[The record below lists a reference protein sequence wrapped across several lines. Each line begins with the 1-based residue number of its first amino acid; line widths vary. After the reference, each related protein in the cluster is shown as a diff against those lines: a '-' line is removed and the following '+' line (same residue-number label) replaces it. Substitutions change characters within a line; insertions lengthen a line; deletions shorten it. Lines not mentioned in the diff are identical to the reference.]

1 MPTLEQVR
9 AEIAR
14 RKAQETFDAS
24 LLSAG
29 ASLSAFVQAAWH
41 VIEPG
46 QPYSHNWHIDAMCEH
61 LEAVSDGDI
70 IRLLMNVPPGSMKSL
85 LCGVFFPAYE
95 WGPLGMPHLRY
106 LGTSHKEPLA
116 IRDNLKCRRLIESE
130 WFQTRWPTPLV
141 KDQNAKGKFENTSTG
156 FREAMAFTSMTGSR
170 GDRVILDDPLSVDD
184 ANSEVE
190 RDNVNTTFRESLPT
204 RLNNPKDSAIIVVMQ
219 RLHEDDVSG
228 LILSKDFGYEHL
240 MIPMEFEPERLC
252 VTSIGWT
259 DPRRK
264 DGELMFPERF
274 PREVVERD
282 KVLLGAYA
290 SAGQFQQRPAP
301 KGGGILKRDMWE
313 LWGNPDDPD
322 DPAFRNFPAFDL
334 IIGSLDGAYTEKEQ
348 NDPCAMTL
356 WGVYKD
362 KHDVPRAMLIN
373 AWRERLDFHP
383 LVEKTHATCKR
394 FKVDR
399 LLIEAKATGISVGQ
413 ELRRLYANY
422 GYSVELM
429 NPDRDKVAR
438 AYAVQPIF
446 ENGTVFAPDRSW
458 ADMVITECE
467 QFPRG
472 KHDDLVDTVTQA
484 LRWLRDRGFLVR
496 TDEHQAALQEA
507 MMHRG
512 AGPKPLYPGM
522 RRTR

>member
-1 MPTLEQVR
+1 MR
-9 AEIAR
+9 
-14 RKAQETFDAS
+14 
-24 LLSAG
+24 
-29 ASLSAFVQAAWH
+29 AAWH

-46 QPYSHNWHIDAMCEH
+46 NPYVPNWHIDAMCEH
-61 LEAVSDGDI
+61 LEAVTAGDI
-70 IRLLMNVPPGSMKSL
+70 TRLLINVPPGSSKSTIV
-85 LCGVFFPAYE
+85 GVMWPCWE
-95 WGPLGMPHLRY
+95 WAIGLAHYRY
-106 LGTSHKEPLA
+106 LGTSHSERLA
-116 IRDNLKCRRLIESE
+116 IRDNLRCRRLVESD
-130 WFQTRWPTPLV
+130 WYQSRWPMALAR
-141 KDQNAKGKFENTSTG
+141 DQNAKGRFENLSGG
-156 FREAMAFTSMTGSR
+156 FREAMPFTSLTGSR

-240 MIPMEFEPERLC
+240 MIPMEFEPERRC
-252 VTSIGWT
+252 VTSIGWV
-259 DPRRK
+259 DPRKK

-301 KGGGILKRDMWE
+301 KGGGIIKRDMWE
-313 LWGNPDDPD
+313 LWGNPDDLD
-322 DPAFRNFPAFDL
+322 DPAFRVFPAFDL
-334 IIGSLDGAYTEKEQ
+334 IVGSLDSAYTEKEQ

-356 WGVYKD
+356 WGVFRD
-362 KHDVPRAMLIN
+362 KHDVPRVMLIT

-399 LLIEAKATGISVGQ
+399 LLIESKATGISVGQ
-413 ELRRLYANY
+413 ELTRLYSNY
-422 GYSVELM
+422 GYSVELID
-429 NPDRDKVAR
+429 PKGQDKVAR

-446 ENGTVFAPDRSW
+446 ENETVFAPERSW

-496 TDEHQAALQEA
+496 TDEHQAALHEA
-507 MMHRG
+507 SMHRG

-522 RRTR
+522 RRP